1 MSDWGATHS
10 ISINAGLDQE
20 MPSGIYMGAPLAAAV
35 AAGNVSVDKVDDSVV
50 RMLTSMFQVGI
61 FDIPNT
67 GNFMNNVSTPEHS
80 HWARVLATQG
90 LILLQ
95 NHPVARINVP
105 TLPLP
110 TYLEATGLSVFR
122 IAVVGRHA
130 HTLPIPAG
138 GGSGGVSGPYV
149 ITVWQALALR
159 FNISLAAPDCDA
171 QIQTFETGVLYSDTQ
186 PLFPVVQADNVVA
199 CGQLCVAKTDCN
211 FFSYFASTQ
220 DCRMFETNENRVAH
234 PDVTSGTCRMDGTWQ
249 CNSVASGQQQVC
261 IALIDGYTGDNVA
274 EYIARADLSM
284 AVVGMLGR
292 EGRDRATLAL
302 DQDQDKLI
310 DIVIGESSKK
320 ETPTPIVVVMTSPGA
335 QLTPWRDHVS
345 AILLNF
351 FTGQEHGLPILDV
364 MMGDVAPSGRLPLTF
379 PNIDNEMQ
387 WTPTQYPGVNNV
399 SIYTEKLNVGCVP
412 LSFQTFCF
420 FFSCGEHGFRHEVA
434 HLSSFFLYMPSYGP
448 SQSSLAICV
457 CRTCSDIGGMA
468 PIRWCPLFHLVTV

>member
-10 ISINAGLDQE
+10 TSINAGLDQE

-50 RMLTSMFQVGI
+50 RILTSMFQVGI
-61 FDIPNT
+61 FDVPNT

-80 HWARVLATQG
+80 HLARVLATQG

-95 NHPVARINVP
+95 NNPVAGINVP

-110 TYLEATGLSVFR
+110 TYLAATGLSEFR

-159 FNISLAAPDCDA
+159 FNITLAAPDCNA
-171 QIQTFETGVLYSDTQ
+171 QVQTFETGVLYSDTQ
-186 PLFPVVQADNVVA
+186 PLFSVVQADNSVA
-199 CGQLCVAKTDCN
+199 CGRLCVETDACN
-211 FFSYFASTQ
+211 FFSYFASTK
-220 DCRMFETNENRVAH
+220 DCRMFETNENRVIN

-249 CNSVASGQQQVC
+249 CNSVAPGQQQVC

-274 EYIARADLSM
+274 EYVARADLSM

-310 DIVIGESSKK
+310 EMVVGESSKK
-320 ETPTPIVVVMTSPGA
+320 ATPTPTVVVMTSPGA

-364 MMGDVAPSGRLPLTF
+364 MMGDVAPSGRLPVTF
-379 PNIDNEMQ
+379 PNKDNEMQ
-387 WTPTQYPGVNNV
+387 WTQTQYPGVNNISV
-399 SIYTEKLNVGCVP
+399 YTEKLNVGCAISFTQCFI
-412 LSFQTFCF
+412 LSLFCF
-420 FFSCGEHGFRHEVA
+420 
-434 HLSSFFLYMPSYGP
+434 
-448 SQSSLAICV
+448 
-457 CRTCSDIGGMA
+457 
-468 PIRWCPLFHLVTV
+468 